1 MFSFERMEIESDKA
15 NHFVYGAVVT
25 MLGLVFGIGVVWS
38 FGVCL
43 AVAVLK
49 EVWDH
54 FYGSKFDIMDIAW
67 TLIGGAVVLA
77 PLM

>member
-1 MFSFERMEIESDKA
+1 MFSFERIEIERDKA

-25 MLGLVFGIGVVWS
+25 MLGLVFGIGTVWS

-54 FYGSKFDIMDIAW
+54 FYGSGFDLMDIVW
-67 TLIGGAVVLA
+67 TLLGGAVVLA

>member
-1 MFSFERMEIESDKA
+1 MFSFERIEIESDKA

-25 MLGLVFGIGVVWS
+25 MLGL
-38 FGVCL
+38 VCL

-54 FYGSKFDIMDIAW
+54 FYGSKFDIMDIVW
-67 TLIGGAVVLA
+67 TLLGGAVVLA

>member
-15 NHFVYGAVVT
+15 NHFVYGAVLT
-25 MLGLVFGIGVVWS
+25 MVCISLGIGIIWS

-54 FYGSKFDIMDIAW
+54 FYGSRFDVMDIAW
-67 TLIGGAVVLA
+67 TLFGGAVVLM
-77 PLM
+77 PLI